1 MPKKKVKVKEP
12 QSNIKK
18 LREGQNLTQAQLAVF
33 IGVSE
38 NTIQNWE
45 KNIGLAN
52 LEKVIRLCTTLN
64 CKVEDLI
71 NYVDAEVEVDDQTK
85 QKTFGFLPED
95 LLNLRKR
102 NP

>member
-1 MPKKKVKVKEP
+1 MPKKKVKVKKP

-45 KNIGLAN
+45 KNDALAHI
-52 LEKVIRLCTTLN
+52 EKVLRLCTTLN
-64 CKVEDLI
+64 CKIEDLI
-71 NYVDAEVEVDDQTK
+71 DYVEVEVDEETK
-85 QKTFGFLPED
+85 PVSKGFSPED
-95 LLNLRKR
+95 ILELHQR

>member
-1 MPKKKVKVKEP
+1 MAKKKVKVKEP
-12 QSNIKK
+12 KSNIKT

-33 IGVSE
+33 TGVSE

-45 KNIGLAN
+45 KNVGLAN
-52 LEKVIRLCTTLN
+52 IEKVMRLCTTLN

-71 NYVDAEVEVDDQTK
+71 NYVDREVEVDDQTK
-85 QKTFGFLPED
+85 QKTFRFSLED
-95 LLNLRKR
+95 IYNSQKR